1 MDPTFSNRGGGYSS
15 AQPVPIVQ
23 GGQPYP
29 PPAVQPIPG
38 QPGYTAAIVVNQGG
52 AGAGLALPA
61 NTSKPYVT
69 TCPGC
74 GQSVLTNANR
84 TFNCCTCL
92 LCYCTGICFFLCIQA
107 CRGKDFCCYDAV
119 HSCPSCG
126 RTLSSYQS
134 C

>member
-1 MDPTFSNRGGGYSS
+1 MNPSSNRDGGYSS
-15 AQPVPIVQ
+15 AQPVPVVQ

-29 PPAVQPIPG
+29 PPAVQPAVG

-52 AGAGLALPA
+52 AGLALPA
-61 NTSKPYVT
+61 NTSKSYAT

-74 GQSVLTNANR
+74 GQSIMTNAIR

-92 LCYCTGICFFLCIQA
+92 LCYCTGIFCFLCIQA

-119 HSCPSCG
+119 HSCPNCG
-126 RTLSSYQS
+126 RTLASYNS

>member
-1 MDPTFSNRGGGYSS
+1 MNPSSNRDGGYSS
-15 AQPVPIVQ
+15 AQPVPVVQ

-29 PPAVQPIPG
+29 PPAVQPGVG

-52 AGAGLALPA
+52 AGLALPA
-61 NTSKPYVT
+61 NTSKSYAT

-74 GQSVLTNANR
+74 GQSIMTNAIR

-92 LCYCTGICFFLCIQA
+92 LCYCTGILCFICIQA

-119 HSCPSCG
+119 HSCPNCG
-126 RTLSSYQS
+126 RTLASYQS

>member
-1 MDPTFSNRGGGYSS
+1 MNPSSNRDGAYSS
-15 AQPVPIVQ
+15 AQPVPVVQ

-29 PPAVQPIPG
+29 PPAVQPVVG

-52 AGAGLALPA
+52 AGLALPA
-61 NTSKPYVT
+61 NTSKSYAT

-74 GQSVLTNANR
+74 GQSIMTNAIR

-92 LCYCTGICFFLCIQA
+92 LCYCTGILCFICIQA

-119 HSCPSCG
+119 HSCPNCG
-126 RTLSSYQS
+126 RTLASYQS

>member
-1 MDPTFSNRGGGYSS
+1 MNPSSNRDGGYSS
-15 AQPVPIVQ
+15 AQPVPVVQ

-29 PPAVQPIPG
+29 PPAVQPVVG

-52 AGAGLALPA
+52 AGLALPA
-61 NTSKPYVT
+61 NTSKSYAT

-74 GQSVLTNANR
+74 GQSIMTNSIR

-92 LCYCTGICFFLCIQA
+92 LCYCTGILCFLCIQA

-119 HSCPSCG
+119 HSCPNCG
-126 RTLSSYQS
+126 RTLASYNS

>member
-1 MDPTFSNRGGGYSS
+1 MNPSSNRDGAYSS
-15 AQPVPIVQ
+15 AQPVPVVQ

-29 PPAVQPIPG
+29 PPAVQPVVG

-52 AGAGLALPA
+52 AGLALPA
-61 NTSKPYVT
+61 NTSKSYAT

-74 GQSVLTNANR
+74 GQSIMTNAIR

-92 LCYCTGICFFLCIQA
+92 LCYCTGILCFLCIQA

-119 HSCPSCG
+119 HSCPNCG
-126 RTLSSYQS
+126 RTLASYNS